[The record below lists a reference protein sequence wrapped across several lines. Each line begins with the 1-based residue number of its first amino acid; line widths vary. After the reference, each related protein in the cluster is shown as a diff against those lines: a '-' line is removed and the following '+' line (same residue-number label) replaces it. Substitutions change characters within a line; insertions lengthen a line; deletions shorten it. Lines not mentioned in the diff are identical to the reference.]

1 MEKWLNQGWG
11 RELGSTRRRETES
24 REKSEGRGRKGK
36 RRGGEEKAKT

>member
-1 MEKWLNQGWG
+1 MNQGWG